1 MKNSDSL
8 VSIIIPTFNESE
20 NISECLSTLI
30 NQDYKNHEIIVID
43 DGSFD
48 DTVSIV
54 EKFPVKLIKQTH
66 QGPARARNIAAKQ
79 ALGKIL
85 VFVDADMT
93 FSSNFITELTAPIIT
108 GQVRGAFSK
117 NEYISNWD
125 NTWSRCWN
133 INQNRPGKKMIPD
146 DYPNEGNDFRAILKD
161 EFIKVGG
168 FDDIGYTDT
177 WSLYKKLGYRPIAT
191 SGAVYYHSN
200 PASLKEVFI
209 QSKWVAKRDY
219 KLGAI
224 GKLIALLRQ
233 SFPISIL
240 IGLFKSLKYKEP
252 RFVIFKIVYDLGA
265 FIGVLDLSTGGKLYK

>member
-20 NISECLSTLI
+20 NISECLATLI
-30 NQDYKNHEIIVID
+30 DQDYKNHEIIVID
-43 DGSFD
+43 DGSSD
-48 DTVSIV
+48 DTVNIV
-54 EKFPVKLIKQTH
+54 EKFPVKIIRKSH
-66 QGPARARNIAAKQ
+66 QGPARARNMAAKQ

-93 FSSNFITELTAPIIT
+93 FSNNFITELTAPIIT
-108 GQVRGAFSK
+108 GQVKGTFSK

-125 NTWSRCWN
+125 NIWSRCWN
-133 INQNRPGKKMIPD
+133 FNQNRPGKNMIPD

-161 EFIKVGG
+161 EFIRVGG

-200 PASLKEVFI
+200 PASLEEVFI
-209 QSKWVAKRDY
+209 QSKWVAKRGY
-219 KLGAI
+219 KFGLI
-224 GKLIALLRQ
+224 GKLVALIRQ
-233 SFPISIL
+233 SFPISVFVGL
-240 IGLFKSLKYKEP
+240 YKSFKYRQPQFVLFK
-252 RFVIFKIVYDLGA
+252 IIYDLGG
-265 FIGVLDLSTGGKLYK
+265 FIGILELSIRGKLYK